1 MRETGAMDPDALLH
15 RLGVALAIGLLVG
28 AERHWRERDAE
39 SGHRTAGLRTFGIL
53 GLLGGVAGALGP
65 AAGGTGEA
73 ILIGA
78 ALLAALAALL
88 PFALREAA
96 AEGNFSATT
105 MVAALAT
112 VALGALAARGELAA
126 AGAASVALTA
136 LLASREKLHGL
147 MARIT
152 WAEMRSAILL
162 LSMTLVAL
170 PVVPDT
176 PIAALGGVNPAE
188 IWKLAIL
195 LAAISFAGYLAVRV
209 VGAERG
215 LLLAGAA
222 GGLVSSTAVTLANAR
237 AARAGGPVM
246 ALAAGTLV
254 AGAVSCLRTA
264 ALALVVAPQLGAILA
279 PALAAAALA
288 MAVPAVAAARR
299 TGRTASTL
307 APTNPFELGQ
317 VVQMALLLAGI
328 EVVARHASAWLG
340 DAALLAVAAVSGL
353 ADVDAVTLSVGRMVP
368 DAAAPELAAAAIGVA
383 VASNILAKSAYALA
397 LGGTAHGLRVVLAS
411 LAALVL
417 GGPLLLLR

>member
-1 MRETGAMDPDALLH
+1 MDPDALLY

-28 AERHWRERDAE
+28 AERHWRDRDAE

-53 GLLGGVAGALGP
+53 GLLGGVAGALGEG
-65 AAGGTGEA
+65 AGGTGQA

-96 AEGNFSATT
+96 AEGHFSATT

-112 VALGALAARGELAA
+112 VALGALAARGDLAA
-126 AGAASVALTA
+126 AGAAAVALTA
-136 LLASREKLHGL
+136 LLASREPLHGL

-170 PVVPDT
+170 PLVPDA
-176 PIAALGGVNPAE
+176 PVAALGGVNPAE
-188 IWKLAIL
+188 VWRLAIL

-237 AARAGGPVM
+237 SARAGGPAV

-264 ALALVVAPQLGAILA
+264 GLAFVVAPQLGATLA
-279 PALAAAALA
+279 PALAAAAVA
-288 MAVPAVAAARR
+288 MALPALHAARGA
-299 TGRTASTL
+299 GRTASTL
-307 APTNPFELGQ
+307 APTNPFEFGQ
-317 VVQMALLLAGI
+317 VLQMALLLAGI
-328 EVVARHASAWLG
+328 ELVARHASAWLG

-368 DAAAPELAAAAIGVA
+368 DAAAPELAAAAIGIA
-383 VASNILAKSAYALA
+383 VASNILAKAAYALA
-397 LGGTAHGLRVVLAS
+397 LGGVAHGLRVALAS
-411 LAALVL
+411 LAALVV
-417 GGPLLLLR
+417 GGLLLLR

>member
-1 MRETGAMDPDALLH
+1 MRKSGAVDPDALLY

-53 GLLGGVAGALGP
+53 GLLGGVAGVLGEG
-65 AAGGTGEA
+65 AGGTGAA
-73 ILIGA
+73 ILIGGA
-78 ALLAALAALL
+78 MLAALAALL

-112 VALGALAARGELAA
+112 VALGALAARGDLAA
-126 AGAASVALTA
+126 AGAAAVAMTA
-136 LLASREKLHGL
+136 LLASRERLHGL
-147 MARIT
+147 MARIS
-152 WAEMRSAILL
+152 WAEMRTAILL

-170 PVVPDT
+170 PVVPDA
-176 PIAALGGVNPAE
+176 PVAALGGVNPAE
-188 IWKLAIL
+188 IWRLAIL

-215 LLLAGAA
+215 LLRAGAA

-237 AARAGGPVM
+237 AARTGGPAM

-264 ALALVVAPQLGAILA
+264 GLALVVAPQLGATLA
-279 PALAAAALA
+279 PALTAAAVA
-288 MAVPAVAAARR
+288 MALPALRTVRR
-299 TGRTASTL
+299 AGGASSTL
-307 APTNPFELGQ
+307 APTNPFELRQ
-317 VVQMALLLAGI
+317 VVQMALLLAAI
-328 EVVARHASAWLG
+328 ELVARHAAAWLG

-368 DAAAPELAAAAIGVA
+368 DAAAPALAAAAIAVA
-383 VASNILAKSAYALA
+383 VASNIVAKSAYALA
-397 LGGTAHGLRVVLAS
+397 LGGAAHGLRVALAS
-411 LAALVL
+411 LAALAV
-417 GGPLLLLR
+417 GGFVLLR